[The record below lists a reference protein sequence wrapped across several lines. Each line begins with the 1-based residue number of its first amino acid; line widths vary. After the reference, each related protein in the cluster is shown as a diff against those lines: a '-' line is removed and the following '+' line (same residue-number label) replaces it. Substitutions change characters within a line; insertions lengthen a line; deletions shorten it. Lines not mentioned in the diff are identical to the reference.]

1 MEIGSGYSN
10 QNSIDLLIEQQ
21 MKLYR
26 RPLDQLTVRRDEL
39 NSRKSALSDLNSKL
53 SSLKNQSSKL
63 VDTAVTNYLGTKKAT
78 SSDTAKFSAT
88 ASSAAQLGNHTLTV
102 QRLATMDTRVSKQY
116 SDTNSDFTGFLVDQT
131 FSIGVAHPTDV
142 DSNNRETINVTV
154 SAADFTGTNDNVL
167 AAIAEAINAAMSEAI
182 ASETI
187 ENDELV
193 RASVVTEEDGVS
205 RLVFRAD
212 QSGYTNRMDF
222 SDSADNLLQALEV
235 NSASQT
241 TGASGGY
248 ITDVGTSAS
257 NSLLNAQLNMDGLTF
272 YRNANDITD
281 MLSGVSLRLLDTF
294 ATPETM
300 TVSADTETVKNEVQ
314 TFLDTYNASMK
325 SLRKYAIT
333 DPDTKVT
340 GILARDNTYRGM
352 IADLRQF
359 SVATITGA
367 TNSRYSKLYSI
378 GIEADSTGNLSIT
391 DSSKFNAALEDN
403 GKNVSDLFQ
412 SADGI
417 ATNLKS
423 YLDDYIKSSGK
434 IASTKKNIDSQL
446 TLLNTHITQVEDRMQ
461 VKENNLR
468 KQFASLQS
476 MMNTL
481 VNQQNFLSQFSFS

>member
-116 SDTNSDFTGFLVDQT
+116 SDTNSDFTGFLADQT